1 MNAEERQRRDEEI
14 ARIQQE
20 MAHPV
25 QRPVARPLSESSSEE
40 ETSSSGEETSS
51 SGEETSS
58 SSSEEK
64 KETTIESFP
73 VFNPTA
79 IPNDHSKAIKVLCW
93 DGNRTRLV
101 TGALDGTTSLWDTGL
116 GMGATS
122 KPFRQLCLTS
132 ATTGSA
138 TDQCVI
144 SLDFNRTNQ
153 LIAVGRRDAQIR
165 IFDRDGTNGRGEKE
179 AKHTTTLGD
188 VSLWDMKKTKGH
200 VGAVSQVSFSHT
212 KDHVLF
218 SSGEMDGTIRIW
230 DLEKGPKAL
239 MGLEL
244 ACTHTLL
251 YPAKPGMKNS
261 IQAFCHNKDS
271 VVLFAGTGSGL
282 RVWDARIGGG
292 VFGALPTLS
301 VLWEST
307 AVSLAVDPSDQ
318 MLLAG
323 KKDVVEEWDVRNLK
337 SPVWAFKSLSPVR
350 SATYDVD
357 GSVSVACA
365 SDLVFLR
372 ARTGA
377 EIGRT
382 SSSQATSSN
391 LVSDCRGKRPA
402 RFILG
407 KQDGSLVVSFAKD
420 FIPPVAAAA
429 AALSSPTSAPS
440 YYARVDASRV
450 ADNQGEI
457 MPISEALKL
466 VKGTKRMKNDLR
478 DDI

>member
-20 MAHPV
+20 MARPV
-25 QRPVARPLSESSSEE
+25 QRPVVRPVSSGEEEESSGESGES
-40 ETSSSGEETSS
+40 SSSGEE
-51 SGEETSS
+51 EELTLD
-58 SSSEEK
+58 
-64 KETTIESFP
+64 SFP
-73 VFNPTA
+73 VFNPTV
-79 IPNDHSKAIKVLCW
+79 IPNEHGKAIKVLCW

-101 TGALDGTTSLWDTGL
+101 TGSLDGTTSLWDTGL
-116 GMGATS
+116 GLGPAS
-122 KPFRQLCLTS
+122 RPFRQLSLTS

-138 TDQCVI
+138 TDQCVV
-144 SLDFNRTNQ
+144 SLDFNRTSQ

-165 IFDRDGTNGRGEKE
+165 VFDRDGTNGRGEKE

-218 SSGEMDGTIRIW
+218 SSGEMDGTIRLW

-251 YPAKPGMKNS
+251 YPAKPGVKNS
-261 IQAFCHNKDS
+261 IHAFCHNPDS
-271 VVLFAGTGSGL
+271 VVLFAATGGGGL
-282 RVWDARIGGG
+282 RMWDARKGGG
-292 VFGALPTLS
+292 VFGALPALS
-301 VLWEST
+301 APWHGSST
-307 AVSLAVDPSDQ
+307 AVSLVLDPSDEHR
-318 MLLAG
+318 LLAAG
-323 KKDVVEEWDVRNLK
+323 KLGVEEWDVRQLQ
-337 SPVWAFKSLSPVR
+337 SPVWTFTSPSPVR

-357 GSVSVACA
+357 GSVSVACVG
-365 SDLVFLR
+365 DVVFLH

-377 EIGRT
+377 EIART
-382 SSSQATSSN
+382 PLSSPTSSN
-391 LVSDCRGKRPA
+391 LVSDCLGKRPA
-402 RFILG
+402 RFLLG

-420 FIPPVAAAA
+420 FVPPVLAANAAAA
-429 AALSSPTSAPS
+429 NAATSTS
-440 YYARVDASRV
+440 TSGGYYARVDASRV
-450 ADNQGEI
+450 AAANQGEV

-466 VKGTKRMKNDLR
+466 VKGTKRMKNDIR
-478 DDI
+478 DDV